1 MNDVCAIAVVKD
13 NLIVSSFKNKVIFE
27 VKNNEEDTFV
37 TTYPR
42 FML

>member
-1 MNDVCAIAVVKD
+1 MNDVRAIAVVKD
-13 NLIVSSFKNKVIFE
+13 NLIVSSYKNKVILE

-37 TTYPR
+37 TIYPD

>member
-13 NLIVSSFKNKVIFE
+13 NLIVSSYKNKVILE
-27 VKNNEEDTFV
+27 IKNNEEDTFV
-37 TTYPR
+37 TIYSH